1 MRYQAKV
8 LRIEPGILQAE
19 DEARWV
25 VAAPGEVLT
34 EQSEYRY
41 NYPARG
47 AGFGFLAGLALGA
60 SYLLGPASVWI
71 GWLLVPL
78 GLLGGFAWRK
88 WLVPRTS
95 RLGRQLR
102 SGRAVLLSDDEINR
116 QIVALARQSGPMY
129 WELAGLAKRRDELR
143 VQVRDRTLSPAAR
156 TVAREELNTQGQAL
170 AVGLA
175 QGAMV
180 EAMAALTGTDGGI
193 AGAGLVNSQLYLNL
207 EGGKA
212 ALLDLDS

>member
-1 MRYQAKV
+1 MSYQANV
-8 LRIEPGILQAE
+8 LRIEPGILASE
-19 DEARWV
+19 DGPRWV

-34 EQSEYRY
+34 EQREYRY

-60 SYLLGPASVWI
+60 SYVWGPASVWI

-78 GLLGGFAWRK
+78 GLLAGLGWRK
-88 WLVPRTS
+88 WVVPRTS

-102 SGRAVLLSDDEINR
+102 SGRAVLLTDNEINK
-116 QIVALARQSGPMY
+116 QVVALARQSGPMY
-129 WELAGLAKRRDELR
+129 WELARLAERRDELR
-143 VQVRDRTLSPAAR
+143 SRASDRDLGSAERAVAQDELRTL
-156 TVAREELNTQGQAL
+156 GQTL
-170 AVGLA
+170 EVGLA
-175 QGAMV
+175 QGALAD
-180 EAMAALTGTDGGI
+180 AMAALQATDGGI